1 MATDYVRSFQTVRM
15 EGLEG
20 VLKTLQELPHE
31 VVSKRGGPVRSAL
44 NEAAKVLIREAQA
57 NIDRIIETP
66 NKDGRPTKS
75 LGILRASLITVR
87 DPKMSKGE
95 RYTVR
100 IRRKTYYPE
109 HRGRAVSAYRVGMLL
124 ERGTERREP
133 MPWLQPAYDAKKNEV
148 LKIFEQQLRYKVTR
162 IVRRLARKNGVRL

>member
-1 MATDYVRSFQTVRM
+1 
-15 EGLEG
+15 
-20 VLKTLQELPHE
+20 
-31 VVSKRGGPVRSAL
+31 
-44 NEAAKVLIREAQA
+44 
-57 NIDRIIETP
+57 
-66 NKDGRPTKS
+66 
-75 LGILRASLITVR
+75 
-87 DPKMSKGE
+87 
-95 RYTVR
+95 VR